1 MTDEK
6 PSRGTLRLS
15 SLVYRPP
22 SFVYRRSST
31 FRPDIIHPPMP
42 LPPSLETFISVDVET
57 AGPNPSQY
65 SLLAIGACT
74 LDEPQ
79 KTFYV
84 ELQPVNLNMTPE
96 SYAVHGL
103 SLETLAEKGLPP
115 AEAMTRFE
123 AWLIEAVPQGVRP
136 VCAAFNAPFD
146 WMFLCDYF
154 HRFLGRNP
162 FGHTALDMKAYFM
175 GMAGSSWAETSM
187 THIARRYLG
196 NRQLTH
202 NALED
207 ALNQAEIFRKILAE
221 STGK

>member
-1 MTDEK
+1 
-6 PSRGTLRLS
+6 
-15 SLVYRPP
+15 
-22 SFVYRRSST
+22 
-31 FRPDIIHPPMP
+31 MP
-42 LPPSLETFISVDVET
+42 LPPSPETLISVDIET

-79 KTFYV
+79 QTFYV
-84 ELQPVNLNMTPE
+84 ELQPVNEHMTPE

-103 SLETLAEKGLPP
+103 SLKTLAEKGIPP
-115 AEAMTRFE
+115 SEAMASFE
-123 AWLIEAVPQGVRP
+123 TWLAGVVSP
-136 VCAAFNAPFD
+136 AAKAICVAFNAPFD

-162 FGHTALDMKAYFM
+162 FGHTALDVKAYFM
-175 GMAGSSWAETSM
+175 GLVGSIWAETSM

-207 ALNQAEIFRKILAE
+207 AIDQAKIFRMILAE
-221 STGK
+221 STGE